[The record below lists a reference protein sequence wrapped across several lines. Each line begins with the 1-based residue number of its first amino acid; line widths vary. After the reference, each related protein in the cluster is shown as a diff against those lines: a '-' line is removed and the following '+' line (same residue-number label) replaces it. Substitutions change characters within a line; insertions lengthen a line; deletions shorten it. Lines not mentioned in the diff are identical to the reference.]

1 MPPRNPKTYRLKKIT
16 KIEGYLLDETEVCK
30 RLAKKM
36 KLLNIV
42 RRVVEIGLV
51 TLTVITAGASIAAF
65 TSGVGLSFG
74 IALSK
79 TSLTFSHSKVI
90 TQKSFRKFTIKQEK
104 KYGNKLITQRKLY
117 SIADIISQAMQDGDI
132 SSIEFNKVLQE
143 VQKYC
148 KLKNDIRNQAK
159 NKVKHIKKN
168 NGKNCLNKEEMKAW
182 KTFYKQSQILQ
193 ILTVLMPFKT

>member
-1 MPPRNPKTYRLKKIT
+1 M
-16 KIEGYLLDETEVCK
+16 GYLLDKIQVCE

-51 TLTVITAGASIAAF
+51 TLTVITAGVSIAAF
-65 TSGVGLSFG
+65 TSGVRLFFG

-79 TSLTFSHSKVI
+79 TSLNFSHVKVI

-104 KYGNKLITQRKLY
+104 TYGNKLITQRKLY
-117 SIADIISQAMQDGDI
+117 SIADIISQAMQDGEI
-132 SSIEFNKVLQE
+132 SSLEFNKLLQE

-159 NKVKHIKKN
+159 NKVKQIKENNDKN
-168 NGKNCLNKEEMKAW
+168 FLNKEEMKAW
-182 KTFYKQSQILQ
+182 KTFYK
-193 ILTVLMPFKT
+193 

>member
-1 MPPRNPKTYRLKKIT
+1 MKKIT

-132 SSIEFNKVLQE
+132 SSLEFNKVLQE

-168 NGKNCLNKEEMKAW
+168 NSKNCLNKEEMKAW